1 LGCGVAEAFEGAL
14 VFERRRVWATA
25 VAVAACIAL
34 AGPATADSLN
44 DALGSAYENN
54 ADLNAARAQLR
65 GIDENV
71 PQALSGYRP
80 TVSGSSDAA
89 IEAAR
94 GSQIPGSI
102 TGYPRGLALTVDQP
116 LFLGFRTTNSVA
128 QAKNSVRAARAQLRN
143 VEQQTLLSAVRAFMD
158 VVQAQVVLNLRA
170 QNVEFLREQVRAA
183 TDRLNVGEGTRT
195 DVAQTNA
202 RLQAGL
208 SDYNA
213 AAAAVTSALAVYEQV
228 IGHKPKNLGAAD
240 HVESHIPKA
249 QQAAIEEGL
258 ANHPTIVAADFNIDV
273 ASYNVKV
280 LEGAKMPSVSL
291 QGQLAHRD
299 DTPLSGGWQDTASLT
314 VQATVPIY
322 EGGRDDSQIRQAKE
336 TLAQRRIE
344 LDSARAQVR
353 QAVISAWGTLDAA
366 KAQVE
371 AAQAEVAAEQ
381 LVLSGVIEERKV
393 GQRTTLDVLNAQQE
407 LLNARV
413 SQVQAQHDK
422 VVAAYTLLAAIGGL
436 DAVTLRLAVHLY
448 DPAEH
453 YELVKDKWF
462 GLRTP
467 DGR

>member
-1 LGCGVAEAFEGAL
+1 
-14 VFERRRVWATA
+14 VFERRSVWATA
-25 VAVAACIAL
+25 VAAL
-34 AGPATADSLN
+34 ASVSLAAPAAADSLN
-44 DALGSAYENN
+44 DALASAYENN
-54 ADLNAARAQLR
+54 ADFNAARAQLR

-71 PQALSGYRP
+71 PQALAGYRP
-80 TVSGSSDAA
+80 TVSGSMDAS
-89 IEAAR
+89 ITAAK
-94 GSQIPGSI
+94 GNQIQGSI
-102 TGYPRGLALTVDQP
+102 TGNPRGVALTIDQP
-116 LFLGFRTTNSVA
+116 LFAGFRTTNSVK
-128 QAKNSVRAARAQLRN
+128 QAKNAVRAARAQLRN
-143 VEQQTLLSAVRAFMD
+143 VEQQTLLNAVRAFMD

-228 IGHKPKNLGAAD
+228 VGHKPRSLGAAD
-240 HVESHIPKA
+240 HVERYFPKT
-249 QQAAIEEGL
+249 QEAAIYAGIR
-258 ANHPTIVAADFNIDV
+258 NHPTIVAAEFNIDV

-280 LEGAKMPSVSL
+280 LEGAKMATVGL
-291 QGQLAHRD
+291 QGQVSHRD

-314 VQATVPIY
+314 VNATIPIY

-336 TLAQRRIE
+336 TLGQRRIE

-371 AAQAEVAAEQ
+371 AAQAQVAAEQ

-413 SQVQAQHDK
+413 AQVQAQHDK
-422 VVAAYTLLAAIGGL
+422 VVAAYTLLAAIGAF
-436 DAVTLRLAVHLY
+436 DAQTLKLRVHIY
-448 DPAEH
+448 DPAAH
-453 YELVKDKWF
+453 YELVKDKWG